1 METVARPMQLLV
13 TVAHPDDETFGLGS
27 VLAHAAARGVEARV
41 ICATRG
47 ELGEP
52 AIDIGSTPLGEVR
65 EGELRAAAQLLGV
78 TAVEVLDYRDSGVD
92 GEPAPESLAAADT
105 NAVATVLAARIDALR
120 PDIVITLDGSDG
132 HRDHIAVRDATLAAL
147 RMITWR
153 PTRTYLWCVPKSLL
167 AQFAPFADMG
177 TPDEQITTVVDTT
190 AHIPLRWGAMR
201 AHASQT
207 PPYDLMS
214 PELQHAF
221 LAADHFIRVDPPFN
235 AGAVERD
242 WIPDVPDR

>member
-1 METVARPMQLLV
+1 MESDARPMQLLV

-27 VLAHAAARGVEARV
+27 VLAHAAARGVEAHV

-52 AIDIGSTPLGEVR
+52 AIDIGSTPLGEMR
-65 EGELRAAAQLLGV
+65 EGELRAAAETLGV

-132 HRDHIAVRDATLAAL
+132 HRDHIAVRDATLAAV
-147 RMITWR
+147 RTTTWR

-167 AQFAPFADMG
+167 AQFAPFAEMG

-190 AHIPLRWGAMR
+190 AHIALRWRAMR

-221 LAADHFIRVDPPFN
+221 LAADRFIRVDPPFN

-242 WIPDVPDR
+242 WIPDAPDR